1 MKKIQ
6 FIIFLVFHFTRGVA
20 YSQQQDSVPIHDSF
34 KLASKIINEI
44 RTINVWTPPQYSEET
59 KAFPVLYMP
68 DGGTNEDFPHIAN
81 TLAILIK
88 EKRIPPVILV
98 GITNTQRRRDLSGPT
113 ENEQDK
119 KIAPVIGG
127 SELFRTFIKEELFVE
142 IKNKYRITNEK
153 GIIGESLAGLFI
165 VETFLLTPDLFDFYI
180 AMDPSLWWNNHYLVR
195 TAKDNLSKMPV
206 NEKRFW
212 FAGSKAKDISPY
224 TNELSKILE
233 SEKIKTIKWK
243 YSNEPKEKHNTIY
256 RATKEKALLWIFNL
270 NEDK

>member
-1 MKKIQ
+1 
-6 FIIFLVFHFTRGVA
+6 
-20 YSQQQDSVPIHDSF
+20 
-34 KLASKIINEI
+34 
-44 RTINVWTPPQYSEET
+44 
-59 KAFPVLYMP
+59 
-68 DGGTNEDFPHIAN
+68 
-81 TLAILIK
+81 
-88 EKRIPPVILV
+88 
-98 GITNTQRRRDLSGPT
+98 
-113 ENEQDK
+113 
-119 KIAPVIGG
+119 
-127 SELFRTFIKEELFVE
+127 
-142 IKNKYRITNEK
+142 
-153 GIIGESLAGLFI
+153 
-165 VETFLLTPDLFDFYI
+165 
-180 AMDPSLWWNNHYLVR
+180 MDPSLWWNNHYLVK